1 MIRIGFDIG
10 GTFTDLVLHDP
21 VRGRLVIH
29 KLPTTPG
36 DLSRA
41 VMDGLD
47 ILLDAAG
54 CTADRVDLVLHATT
68 VATNAILERRGS
80 RTALLTTRGFRDV
93 VLIGRQ
99 KRYNTFDMY
108 LDKPAPLTNRRYI
121 YEIDERV
128 GFDGTVITP
137 VDPAS
142 VDAAIDALLAADAE
156 SAAVAFMHAYANPA
170 HERAVAARLRER
182 APELSVTL
190 SSDVSPKFRE
200 YERISTTLANAYVR
214 PIVDRYL
221 DGLKRLLTAR
231 GIAAELY
238 VMQSN
243 GGLVS
248 PDLAREYPVR
258 IVESGPAAGVLMC
271 ASVGRAEGFDHVLTL
286 DMGGTTAKLGAIDDG
301 EPVITPTFEVDS
313 KHFRKFSG
321 LPLNVAAVELL
332 EIGNGGGSVATTEM
346 GVIRVGPQSAGAEP
360 GPICYGKGGGAPTV
374 TDANV
379 TLGYINPG
387 YFNGGAMALDLAAA
401 RAGITREVADP
412 LGIDVGMAAWG
423 IHAVANSNM
432 ETAMRV
438 ISVERGR
445 DPRRYVLV
453 AFGGAGPLHAARLA
467 RSLGIPKVVVPHGA
481 GVGSAIGLL
490 DADSRIDVSVTRIL
504 PLTGDADAPIAAIF
518 EELEARAWR
527 ELRRVRE
534 DAAPR
539 WSRRAY
545 LRHAGQGFEI
555 NVRLPDGPIGPG
567 YGRACLERFFE
578 SYERSYGYRDSDAQV
593 EGVDWQLEA
602 TLGGPGEVEAA
613 VSALARRTG
622 TPRPVAT
629 RTCYFPEATGWI
641 DCTVVD
647 RDGLAPG
654 ERVQG
659 PAIIEERESTTVVL
673 PGDVAALS
681 ERGHLVITIGGGGR
695 P

>member
-21 VRGRLVIH
+21 EGGRLIVH
-29 KLPTTPG
+29 KLPTTPD
-36 DLSRA
+36 DLNRA

-47 ILLDAAG
+47 ALLDAAG
-54 CTADRVDLVLHATT
+54 CAVGKVELVLHATT

-108 LDKPAPLTNRRYI
+108 LDKPAPLTKRRYI

-128 GFDGTVITP
+128 GFDGAVIAP
-137 VDPAS
+137 LDPGS
-142 VDAAIDALLAADAE
+142 VDAAIDRLLAADVE
-156 SAAVAFMHAYANPA
+156 SVAVAFMHAYANPA
-170 HERAVAARLRER
+170 HERAVAARLGER
-182 APELSVTL
+182 APRLSVTL

-221 DGLKRLLTAR
+221 DGLKRLLESR
-231 GIAAELY
+231 GIPAELY

-248 PDLAREYPVR
+248 PDLARDYPVR

-271 ASVGRAEGFDHVLTL
+271 ASVGRAEGFAHVLTL

-301 EPVITPTFEVDS
+301 EPVIAPTFEVDS

-332 EIGNGGGSVATTEM
+332 EIGNGGGSVATTDM
-346 GVIRVGPQSAGAEP
+346 GVIRVGPRSAGAEP
-360 GPICYGKGGGAPTV
+360 GPICYGKGGKAPTV
-374 TDANV
+374 TDANL

-387 YFNGGAMALDLAAA
+387 YFNGGAMTLELEAA
-401 RAGITREVADP
+401 RGGIAREIADP
-412 LGIDVGMAAWG
+412 LRIDVGMAAWG

-490 DADSRIDVSVTRIL
+490 DADSRIDVSMTRIQ
-504 PLTGDADAPIAAIF
+504 PLASDADAPVAAIF
-518 EELEARAWR
+518 ADLEARAWR
-527 ELRRVRE
+527 ELRRLGT

-539 WSRRAY
+539 WTRRAY

-555 NVRLPDGPIGPG
+555 NVRLPDGPIGQG
-567 YGRACLERFFE
+567 YARACLERFFDA
-578 SYERSYGYRDSDAQV
+578 YQRSYGYRDGDAKV

-602 TLGGPGEVEAA
+602 TLGGPGGIDLAA
-613 VSALARRTG
+613 STATRRTAR
-622 TPRPVAT
+622 PRAASS
-629 RTCYFPEATGWI
+629 RACYFPEATGWI
-641 DCTVVD
+641 DCRVVD
-647 RDGLAPG
+647 RDALAPG
-654 ERVQG
+654 ERVAG

-673 PGDVAALS
+673 PGDVASLS
-681 ERGHLVITIGGGGR
+681 ERGHLVIAIGSPGR